1 MKLKLIPILTGA
13 IAALSIA
20 TPTIVLA
27 QSMPGSPTSGDRMMA
42 PHPGGGGHM
51 MPPDLGLTE
60 QQKTQLDQIRKSTR
74 SQIEGIVT
82 PEQKQQVKTA
92 IANGEDM
99 KDAMDTIL
107 STEQKAQIRSIMQAS
122 RKQMQAVLT
131 PEQQQKMRQHMQ
143 QQFMNRGN

>member
-1 MKLKLIPILTGA
+1 MKFKLIPLVSAA

-74 SQIEGIVT
+74 AQIEGIVT
-82 PEQKQQVKTA
+82 PDQKQQVKTA
-92 IANGEDM
+92 IDNGEDFRE
-99 KDAMDTIL
+99 AMDSVL
-107 STEQKAQIRSIMQAS
+107 SSEQKTQIRAIMQAS